1 MLDLQD
7 GIGYSFGVF
16 LPSLTTYFNSS
27 KAATGLI
34 FAIQNLLQQVYLRP
48 KRVIEMEL
56 KFNCFQGSGPIS
68 AYLIEIIGYKI
79 TCLLGSIITS
89 LSFLLTATMIY
100 FNLLQI
106 IPFYFI
112 TGTILN
118 FISSLKS
125 RQCQEYFAALLLGV
139 LSGLGLG
146 FTYMVSRAIITE
158 WFDKNLKLKLD
169 FNFLQSQV
177 HF

>member
-1 MLDLQD
+1 M
-7 GIGYSFGVF
+7 F
-16 LPSLTTYFNSS
+16 LPSLTAYFNSS

-34 FAIQNLLQQVYLRP
+34 FAIQNLLQQVYFGP

-56 KFNCFQGSGPIS
+56 ECHYFQGSGPIS
-68 AYLIEIIGYKI
+68 AYLIEIIGYKS

-112 TGTILN
+112 TGTI
-118 FISSLKS
+118 FASSFKIFKI
-125 RQCQEYFAALLLGV
+125 EF
-139 LSGLGLG
+139 
-146 FTYMVSRAIITE
+146 FTLRIV
-158 WFDKNLKLKLD
+158 K
-169 FNFLQSQV
+169 
-177 HF
+177 